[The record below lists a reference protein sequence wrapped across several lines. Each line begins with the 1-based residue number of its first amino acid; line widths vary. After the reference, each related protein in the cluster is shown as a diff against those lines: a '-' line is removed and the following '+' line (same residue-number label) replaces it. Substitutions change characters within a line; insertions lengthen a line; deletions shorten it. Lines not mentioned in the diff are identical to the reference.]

1 MKLLRNFNQL
11 TKKEEE
17 ANEDTPLKAN
27 DKDIEAGDGTDICE
41 TKENEKAV
49 MASVDE
55 KTSDDKQ
62 SSSHLLDQH
71 KVKLILAILGAV
83 LLVLL
88 LLIVAIL
95 VIIYRD
101 GVSASLDF
109 TLSLLCV
116 VPCS

>member
-1 MKLLRNFNQL
+1 MFAFKCLDQL
-11 TKKEEE
+11 SKKEDE

-27 DKDIEAGDGTDICE
+27 DKDVEVGGGTDISV
-41 TKENEKAV
+41 TKDNDKAV

-55 KTSDDKQ
+55 KNDDKQ
-62 SSSHLLDQH
+62 SSSALLDQH

-101 GVSASLDF
+101 GVS
-109 TLSLLCV
+109 LLFIYN
-116 VPCS
+116 PFL